1 MQILTTL
8 IPIFFFLLIGIV
20 FGKSG
25 LLQLPGKTHGH
36 VPLLDRIVLLTLSV
50 MLFFMGVRIGV
61 IENIGQKLV
70 EIGLISVSFAV
81 ATVIGTSI
89 VVLFTLFLLR
99 KVIHRPEPHKEK
111 IHLLH
116 HLKEPVYLLSVMIA
130 GIISGLLVPILKSI
144 NGNITT
150 WLLYLLLFLIGV
162 QLINNRMTTKT
173 NGKNA
178 FYYITLFIL
187 PLSTAIGSL
196 LGGLAVGGFFS
207 LTPGESLSLAAG
219 FGWYTL
225 SGVLISDMGNP
236 VLGSAGFMI
245 NLFRETIALIAIP
258 LLGRTRFSLVSIG
271 IAGAT
276 SMDVTLPLIERSCGT
291 EYVSL
296 ALGHGIMLSLL
307 VPLLV
312 PLFYQM

>member
-1 MQILTTL
+1 MQTLTTL
-8 IPIFFFLLIGIV
+8 IPIFFFLLLGMTLAKIGIV
-20 FGKSG
+20 RSGKKPHTYG
-25 LLQLPGKTHGH
+25 TLLNH
-36 VPLLDRIVLLTLSV
+36 IILLTLSV

-70 EIGLISVSFAV
+70 EIGLISISFAI

-89 VVLFTLFLLR
+89 VVLVTLLFLR
-99 KVIHRPEPHKEK
+99 KIIHRPEPHKGK
-111 IHLLH
+111 IHLLG
-116 HLKEPVYLLSVMIA
+116 HLKEPVYLLSIMAIGVV
-130 GIISGLLVPILKSI
+130 SGLLVPILKSV

-150 WLLYLLLFLIGV
+150 LLLYLLLFLIGI
-162 QLINNRMTTKT
+162 QIITNKKETKDRS
-173 NGKNA
+173 KNTI
-178 FYYITLFIL
+178 YRVSLFLL

-196 LGGLAVGGFFS
+196 LGGLAIGVFFS
-207 LTPGESLSLAAG
+207 LSPGESLSLAAG

-225 SGVLISDMGNP
+225 SGVLITDMGNP
-236 VLGSAGFMI
+236 VLGSAGFMV
-245 NLFRETIALIAIP
+245 NLFRETIALIVIP

-296 ALGHGIMLSLL
+296 ALSHGIILSLL

-312 PLFYQM
+312 PLFYHL

>member
-1 MQILTTL
+1 MRLYRDGGWVLLQTTL
-8 IPIFFFLLIGIV
+8 IPIFFFLLLGIALAKTGIIKPIV
-20 FGKSG
+20 KIHGRVS
-25 LLQLPGKTHGH
+25 LLN
-36 VPLLDRIVLLTLSV
+36 R
-50 MLFFMGVRIGV
+50 
-61 IENIGQKLV
+61 
-70 EIGLISVSFAV
+70 
-81 ATVIGTSI
+81 

-99 KVIHRPEPHKEK
+99 KVIHRPQPHKEK
-111 IHLLH
+111 IHLIH
-116 HLKEPVYLLSVMIA
+116 HLKEPVYLLLLMIT
-130 GIISGLLVPILKSI
+130 GIISGLFVPVLKSV

-150 WLLYLLLFLIGV
+150 WLLYLLLFFIGI
-162 QLINNRMTTKT
+162 QLAVSKSKASI
-173 NGKNA
+173 
-178 FYYITLFIL
+178 FHVSIILL
-187 PLSTAIGSL
+187 PLSTAVGSL
-196 LGGLAVGGFFS
+196 LGGLAIGGFFN
-207 LTPGESLSLAAG
+207 LTTGESLSLAAG

-225 SGVLISDMGNP
+225 SGVLITDMGNP

-296 ALGHGIMLSLL
+296 SLGHGIVLSLL

-312 PLFYQM
+312 PIFFQM

>member
-1 MQILTTL
+1 MQTLTTL
-8 IPIFFFLLIGIV
+8 IPIFFFLLMGIILGE
-20 FGKSG
+20 FGILK
-25 LLQLPGKTHGH
+25 LIKKTHSR
-36 VPLLDRIVLLTLSV
+36 VSLLNKIVLLTLSV

-81 ATVIGTSI
+81 ATVIGTSVI
-89 VVLFTLFLLR
+89 VLITLFLLR

-111 IHLLH
+111 IHLFH

-130 GIISGLLVPILKSI
+130 GIVSGLFVPILKAA
-144 NGNITT
+144 NGDITT

-162 QLINNRMTTKT
+162 QLINNRITTKT
-173 NGKNA
+173 NGKNGS
-178 FYYITLFIL
+178 YYITLFIL

-196 LGGLAVGGFFS
+196 LGGWAVGGFFS
-207 LTPGESLSLAAG
+207 LTAGESLSLAAG

-225 SGVLISDMGNP
+225 SGVLITDMGNP
-236 VLGSAGFMI
+236 ILGSAGFMI
-245 NLFRETIALIAIP
+245 NLFRETIAFIAIP

-291 EYVSL
+291 EYVPL
-296 ALGHGIMLSLL
+296 ALGHGIVLSLL

-312 PLFYQM
+312 PLFFQM

>member
-1 MQILTTL
+1 MQTITTL
-8 IPIFFFLLIGIV
+8 IPIFFFLLLGIV
-20 FGKSG
+20 LVKTRFIKLTNARHAS
-25 LLQLPGKTHGH
+25 LLG
-36 VPLLDRIVLLTLSV
+36 RIVLLTLSV
-50 MLFFMGVRIGV
+50 MLFFMGVRIGI
-61 IENIGQKLV
+61 IENIRQKLM

-81 ATVIGTSI
+81 ATVIGTSV

-99 KVIHRPEPHKEK
+99 KVIHRPQPHKEK
-111 IHLLH
+111 IHLIH
-116 HLKEPVYLLSVMIA
+116 HLKEPVYLLLLMIA
-130 GIISGLLVPILKSI
+130 GIVSGLFIPVFKSV
-144 NGNITT
+144 NGNLTT
-150 WLLYLLLFLIGV
+150 WLLYLLLFLIGI
-162 QLINNRMTTKT
+162 QIITNKKKT
-173 NGKNA
+173 EGRSKDA
-178 FYYITLFIL
+178 IYRVSLFLL
-187 PLSTAIGSL
+187 PLSTAVGSL

-225 SGVLISDMGNP
+225 SGVLITDMGNP

-291 EYVSL
+291 DYVPLSL
-296 ALGHGIMLSLL
+296 SHGIVLSLL

-312 PLFYQM
+312 PLFYHL

>member
-1 MQILTTL
+1 MAKT
-8 IPIFFFLLIGIV
+8 GIIKLV
-20 FGKSG
+20 GARRAA
-25 LLQLPGKTHGH
+25 
-36 VPLLDRIVLLTLSV
+36 LLDRIVLLTLSV
-50 MLFFMGVRIGV
+50 MLFFMGIRIGI

-70 EIGLISVSFAV
+70 EIGLISVSFAF
-81 ATVIGTSI
+81 ATVIGTSV

-99 KVIHRPEPHKEK
+99 KVIHKPEPHKEK
-111 IHLLH
+111 IHIMH
-116 HLKEPVYLLSVMIA
+116 HLKEPVYLLFLM
-130 GIISGLLVPILKSI
+130 ISGIVSGLFIPVLKSV

-150 WLLYLLLFLIGV
+150 WLLYLLLFLIGI
-162 QLINNRMTTKT
+162 QLGTSKTKNT
-173 NGKNA
+173 VFQA
-178 FYYITLFIL
+178 SMVLL

-196 LGGLAVGGFFS
+196 FGGLAIGGFFS
-207 LTPGESLSLAAG
+207 LSPGESLSLAAG

-225 SGVLISDMGNP
+225 SGVIITDMGNP

-276 SMDVTLPLIERSCGT
+276 SMDVTLPLIERSCGK
-291 EYVSL
+291 EFVSL
-296 ALGHGIMLSLL
+296 ALGHGILLSLL

-312 PLFYQM
+312 PLFYNL

>member
-1 MQILTTL
+1 MQTLTTL
-8 IPIFFFLLIGIV
+8 IPIFLFLLMGIAL
-20 FGKSG
+20 GKLEIIKS
-25 LLQLPGKTHGH
+25 LKY
-36 VPLLDRIVLLTLSV
+36 LDRIVLLTLSV

-61 IENIGQKLV
+61 IENIGQKLL

-81 ATVIGTSI
+81 ATVIGTSLA
-89 VVLFTLFLLR
+89 VLFTLFLLR
-99 KVIHRPEPHKEK
+99 KIIHKPEPHKEK

-116 HLKEPVYLLSVMIA
+116 HLKEPVYLLSIMIT
-130 GIISGLLVPILKSI
+130 GIVSGLFIPVSKLV

-150 WLLYLLLFLIGV
+150 WLLYLLLFLIGI
-162 QLINNRMTTKT
+162 QIITNKKETKSRS
-173 NGKNA
+173 KDA
-178 FYYITLFIL
+178 IYRVSLLLL

-196 LGGLAVGGFFS
+196 LGGLAIGGFFN
-207 LTPGESLSLAAG
+207 LRPGESLSLAAG

-225 SGVLISDMGNP
+225 SGVLITDMGNP

-245 NLFRETIALIAIP
+245 NLLRETIALIIIP

-296 ALGHGIMLSLL
+296 ALGHGIVLSLL
-307 VPLLV
+307 VPFLV
-312 PLFYQM
+312 PLLYHL

>member
-1 MQILTTL
+1 MQTLYTL
-8 IPIFFFLLIGIV
+8 IPIFFFLLLGIV
-20 FGKSG
+20 LAKTSIIKSTVYLG
-25 LLQLPGKTHGH
+25 S
-36 VPLLDRIVLLTLSV
+36 IVLSTLSV
-50 MLFFMGVRIGV
+50 MLFFMGVRIGI

-81 ATVIGTSI
+81 ATVIGTS
-89 VVLFTLFLLR
+89 VMVFLSLCILR
-99 KVIHRPEPHKEK
+99 KVIRKPVQHKEK
-111 IHLLH
+111 IHLIH
-116 HLKEPVYLLSVMIA
+116 YLKEPLLLLFLMIA
-130 GIISGLLVPILKSI
+130 GIISGLFVPILKSL

-150 WLLYLLLFLIGV
+150 WLLYLLLFLIGI
-162 QLINNRMTTKT
+162 QLVENKMKT
-173 NGKNA
+173 GGVNPLII
-178 FYYITLFIL
+178 FL
-187 PLSTAIGSL
+187 PLGTAIGSL
-196 LGGLAVGGFFS
+196 LGGLAVGGFFE
-207 LTPGESLSLAAG
+207 LTSGESLSLAAG

-225 SGVLISDMGNP
+225 SGVLITDMGNP

-296 ALGHGIMLSLL
+296 SLGHGIVLSLL

-312 PLFYQM
+312 PLFYHI

>member
-1 MQILTTL
+1 MQTLTTL
-8 IPIFFFLLIGIV
+8 IPIFLFLLMGIAL
-20 FGKSG
+20 GKLEIIKS
-25 LLQLPGKTHGH
+25 LKY
-36 VPLLDRIVLLTLSV
+36 LDRIVLLTLSV

-61 IENIGQKLV
+61 IENIGQKLL

-81 ATVIGTSI
+81 ATVIGTSLA
-89 VVLFTLFLLR
+89 VLFTLFLLR
-99 KVIHRPEPHKEK
+99 KIIHKPEPHKEK

-116 HLKEPVYLLSVMIA
+116 HLKEPVYLLSIMIT
-130 GIISGLLVPILKSI
+130 GIVSGLFIPVSKLV

-150 WLLYLLLFLIGV
+150 WLLYLLLFLIGI
-162 QLINNRMTTKT
+162 QIITNKKETKSRS
-173 NGKNA
+173 KDA
-178 FYYITLFIL
+178 IYRVSLLLL

-196 LGGLAVGGFFS
+196 LGGLAIGGFFN
-207 LTPGESLSLAAG
+207 LRPGESLSLAAG

-225 SGVLISDMGNP
+225 SGVLITDMGNP

-245 NLFRETIALIAIP
+245 NLFRETIALIIIP

-296 ALGHGIMLSLL
+296 ALGHGIVLSLL
-307 VPLLV
+307 VPFLV
-312 PLFYQM
+312 PLLYHL

>member
-1 MQILTTL
+1 MQTLTTL
-8 IPIFFFLLIGIV
+8 IPIFLFLLMGIAL
-20 FGKSG
+20 GKLEIIKS
-25 LLQLPGKTHGH
+25 LKY
-36 VPLLDRIVLLTLSV
+36 LDRIVLLTLSV

-61 IENIGQKLV
+61 IENIGQKLL

-81 ATVIGTSI
+81 ATVIGTSLA
-89 VVLFTLFLLR
+89 VLFTLFLLR
-99 KVIHRPEPHKEK
+99 KIIHKPEPHKEK

-116 HLKEPVYLLSVMIA
+116 HLKEPVYLLSIMIT
-130 GIISGLLVPILKSI
+130 GIVSGLFIPVSKLV

-150 WLLYLLLFLIGV
+150 WLLYLLLFLIGI
-162 QLINNRMTTKT
+162 QIITNKKETKSRS
-173 NGKNA
+173 KDA
-178 FYYITLFIL
+178 IYRVSLLLL

-196 LGGLAVGGFFS
+196 LGGLAIGGFFNLS
-207 LTPGESLSLAAG
+207 PGESLSLAAG

-225 SGVLISDMGNP
+225 SGVLITDMGNP

-245 NLFRETIALIAIP
+245 NLFRETIALIIIP

-296 ALGHGIMLSLL
+296 ALGHGIVLSLL
-307 VPLLV
+307 VPFLV
-312 PLFYQM
+312 PLLYHL

>member
-1 MQILTTL
+1 MAKTGFIRSTDTRHAS
-8 IPIFFFLLIGIV
+8 LLGW
-20 FGKSG
+20 
-25 LLQLPGKTHGH
+25 
-36 VPLLDRIVLLTLSV
+36 IVLLTLSV
-50 MLFFMGVRIGV
+50 MLFFMGVRIGI

-81 ATVIGTSI
+81 ATVIGTSV

-99 KVIHRPEPHKEK
+99 KVIHRPQPHKEK
-111 IHLLH
+111 IHLIH
-116 HLKEPVYLLSVMIA
+116 HLKEPVYLLLLMVA
-130 GIISGLLVPILKSI
+130 GIVSGLFIPVFKSV
-144 NGNITT
+144 NGNLTT
-150 WLLYLLLFLIGV
+150 WLLYLLLFLIGI
-162 QLINNRMTTKT
+162 QLAVS
-173 NGKNA
+173 KNKA
-178 FYYITLFIL
+178 SIFHVSIILL
-187 PLSTAIGSL
+187 PLSTAAGSL
-196 LGGLAVGGFFS
+196 LGGLAIGSFFS

-225 SGVLISDMGNP
+225 SGVLITDMGNP
-236 VLGSAGFMI
+236 ILGSAGFMI

-296 ALGHGIMLSLL
+296 ALGHGIVLSLL

-312 PLFYQM
+312 PLFYHL